1 MTLSANTFRSL
12 ELSGVAL
19 NELSGIPDTDL
30 FVGCTRKY
38 RIGKVPGAITS
49 LCPLFCMALLR
60 LQEDRPR
67 FCGNT
72 ATVLKMHVAR
82 RMPRDKKSPVCR
94 YSDALAPV
102 RGRPVRYR
110 PMAWPRKPRTFPRP
124 LERRLRVL
132 SRTPGPRNRC
142 LRSPV
147 LRRTLRK
154 HVFRRER

>member
-1 MTLSANTFRSL
+1 M
-12 ELSGVAL
+12 
-19 NELSGIPDTDL
+19 PM
-30 FVGCTRKY
+30 
-38 RIGKVPGAITS
+38 
-49 LCPLFCMALLR
+49 CPLFCMALLR
-60 LQEDRPR
+60 LQEERPR

-147 LRRTLRK
+147 LHRTLTLIRYYQPLINQ
-154 HVFRRER
+154 VQNILFIVPITRLVSPYSPADARQ